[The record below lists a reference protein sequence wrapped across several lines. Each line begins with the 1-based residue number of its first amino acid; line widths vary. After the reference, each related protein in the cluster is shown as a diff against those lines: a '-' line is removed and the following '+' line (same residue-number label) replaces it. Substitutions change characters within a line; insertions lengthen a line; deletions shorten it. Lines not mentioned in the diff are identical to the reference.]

1 MSIPRLTFLYPHLF
15 NPVQIHKVGSALKPL
30 RPPQQPF
37 QKASIST
44 TRAKRQETYAQRY
57 GTAAEPQPPPSMPS
71 KPQEEKSLASAIEKE
86 VKGDAQPEQKKTE
99 PKTTEKKAA
108 SDPRN
113 VDKDKDKPDI
123 SRDAAITTTMRD
135 PSTRANELDASESHP
150 KQPSPKSISENKART
165 AKPLET
171 VLQMGP
177 PAVEKPE
184 EHKAPHLQAPPYVH
198 HFDTYTLVKDLEKG
212 GFTDDQSVTLMK
224 AVRGLLAIN
233 LDVANEGL
241 VSKSDVENVPSPF
254 LYPFTA
260 TAFPSPPLFPSNPTL
275 HPHHL
280 TLLMGGKQETYLFR
294 AACSELRTEILNT
307 RKSSSTHTRTQLSHL
322 QHTYDILS
330 QRVSQETLALRDEL
344 RGMLNDRR
352 MAVRMQSQTRDG
364 QISELNY
371 KISVVLGSEQ
381 KSEVEGLR
389 WVLTRRAA
397 MAIGLM
403 AVLILGS
410 LRYGSYKMHE
420 REMEARKMEASSQG
434 LGTGAGG
441 GSGGAGFTV
450 PSREM
455 GTQTEE
461 KGGMGDKS
469 ENVGYVSLG

>member
-15 NPVQIHKVGSALKPL
+15 NPTRVHKARLTFNPL
-30 RPPQQPF
+30 HASQQPF

-44 TRAKRQETYAQRY
+44 TRPHRQETYAQRY
-57 GTAAEPQPPPSMPS
+57 GTAAEPQLPPGMPS
-71 KPQEEKSLASAIEKE
+71 KPQGEETLAGAIKKE
-86 VKGDAQPEQKKTE
+86 VKGDDKSEQKKTE
-99 PKTTEKKAA
+99 PPPSKEPERKAT
-108 SDPRN
+108 SEPKDTS
-113 VDKDKDKPDI
+113 KDKADS
-123 SRDAAITTTMRD
+123 SRDAAITATMRD
-135 PSTRANELDASESHP
+135 PSTRASELDASESNP
-150 KQPSPKSISENKART
+150 KQPSPEPFSDNKART

-171 VLQMGP
+171 VLQMGA

-184 EHKAPHLQAPPYVH
+184 EHKAPHLHAPPYVH
-198 HFDTYTLVKDLEKG
+198 HFDTFTLVKDLEGG
-212 GFTDDQSVTLMK
+212 GFSEEQSVTIMK

-233 LDVANEGL
+233 LDVAKEGL
-241 VSKSDVENVPSPF
+241 ISRSDVENVLSPSSSP
-254 LYPFTA
+254 LSLPQQ
-260 TAFPSPPLFPSNPTL
+260 PSRHPSTHTPHPTPPLTPSL
-275 HPHHL
+275 C
-280 TLLMGGKQETYLFR
+280 KQETYLFR

-330 QRVSQETLALRDEL
+330 QRVSQETLSLKDDL

-364 QISELNY
+364 EISELNY

-389 WVLTRRAA
+389 WVLTRWAA

-420 REMEARKMEASSQG
+420 RDVEARKKEGGAQG
-434 LGTGAGG
+434 SGAGT
-441 GSGGAGFTV
+441 GAGFTV

-455 GTQTEE
+455 GTQTGREE

>member
-1 MSIPRLTFLYPHLF
+1 
-15 NPVQIHKVGSALKPL
+15 
-30 RPPQQPF
+30 
-37 QKASIST
+37 
-44 TRAKRQETYAQRY
+44 
-57 GTAAEPQPPPSMPS
+57 MPT

-86 VKGDAQPEQKKTE
+86 VKRDTKPEENKIQAPPSKE
-99 PKTTEKKAA
+99 SEKKAT
-108 SDPRN
+108 PEP
-113 VDKDKDKPDI
+113 KDDNKVLPDA
-123 SRDAAITTTMRD
+123 SRDAAITTSMRD
-135 PSTRANELDASESHP
+135 PSTRATELDASEPHP
-150 KQPSPKSISENKART
+150 KQTSPESINDSKTRT

-171 VLQMGP
+171 VLQMGA

-198 HFDTYTLVKDLEKG
+198 HFDTFTLVKDLEGG
-212 GFTDDQSVTLMK
+212 GFSEEQSVTIMK
-224 AVRGLLAIN
+224 AVRGQLAIN
-233 LDVANEGL
+233 LDVAKEGL
-241 VSKSDVENVPSPF
+241 VSKSDVEN
-254 LYPFTA
+254 
-260 TAFPSPPLFPSNPTL
+260 
-275 HPHHL
+275 
-280 TLLMGGKQETYLFR
+280 ETYLFR

-330 QRVSQETLALRDEL
+330 QRVSQEALSLKDDL

-352 MAVRMQSQTRDG
+352 MAVRMQSQIRDG
-364 QISELNY
+364 EISELNY

-410 LRYGSYKMHE
+410 LRYSSYKMHE
-420 REMEARKMEASSQG
+420 RDIEERKKGAQSQSS
-434 LGTGAGG
+434 GTGTSSGSAGG
-441 GSGGAGFTV
+441 SFTV

-455 GTQTEE
+455 GTQTGTEE